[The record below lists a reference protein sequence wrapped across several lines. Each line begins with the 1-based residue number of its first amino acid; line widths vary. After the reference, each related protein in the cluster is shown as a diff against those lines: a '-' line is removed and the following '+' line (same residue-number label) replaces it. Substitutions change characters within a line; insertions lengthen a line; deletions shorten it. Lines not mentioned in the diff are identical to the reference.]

1 MNGANAMEHPE
12 LSVEDAYDVLLS
24 WSQTLVNT
32 VKNNKTAVCRSV
44 SDVRAVLEEVV
55 PAVGY
60 LEDAIRR
67 EQESST
73 K

>member
-12 LSVEDAYDVLLS
+12 LSVGDAYDVLLS

-32 VKNNKTAVCRSV
+32 IRNNKAAVCRSV
-44 SDVRAVLEEVV
+44 SDVRSVLEEVV

-67 EQESST
+67 DAAA
-73 K
+73 KK